1 MGGLLAGDGARLL
14 LAEHDGRPV
23 AAQMAIAHGDVVTN
37 VAAGRADEPADVRP
51 NELLHLAAMGWGRE
65 RGAGLYD
72 LNGVDLAGDERSAEG
87 GGTAGGEGVT
97 HFKLGLGGEVVRFPG
112 AYDRLLVPFGRALAR
127 RAAPEVRR
135 LWPVAQRLLGRG
147 SGR

>member
-1 MGGLLAGDGARLL
+1 M
-14 LAEHDGRPV
+14 
-23 AAQMAIAHGDVVTN
+23 
-37 VAAGRADEPADVRP
+37 
-51 NELLHLAAMGWGRE
+51 
-65 RGAGLYD
+65 
-72 LNGVDLAGDERSAEG
+72 
-87 GGTAGGEGVT
+87 T